1 MFRRM
6 TIITGVALL
15 AVTGVLLTAVVALAS
30 GGAAQI
36 DPTAQ
41 QQTVDA
47 AISGL
52 FTQTA
57 AVDQTLGATQTVE
70 AAFQSAMTATAEA
83 QVGTANLEA
92 TVNAGFAQAQT
103 STAQAAE
110 WQPLMAQ
117 AVEKLQTA
125 KAFTLDVA
133 VSGAPVAI
141 GAAGLTLPADGPL
154 LFQHAKGDF
163 VAPGSLRVDLDLSQG
178 DQQVTARLVAVNG
191 EQFVRGDP
199 LTSGQWV
206 QQALLG
212 GFTPDALT
220 SGDTALS
227 SALATLTDVQMVG
240 QEKLNKENVD
250 HLRGQVQADSL
261 YALTLGLIGS
271 GQQPLPLDLY
281 IVPKGPVVRQIV
293 VQVPPPEGVAST
305 ELTTWTITLTN
316 YNKQVTI
323 SVPTPEPTATPVPPT
338 PTPLP
343 AGFPT
348 PVSAQLDIAEEAFQH
363 GRMFWIRE
371 NKQIWVMVNVPPDN
385 TAGGDWY
392 CYNDTFVEGEPETD
406 PSLVPPEGLYQP
418 RRGFGKLW
426 RNHPDLKD
434 ALGWATTPEFELTSD
449 YTYLAGGYVQNGQY
463 IAGPG
468 EHRLTTLYHQTISFF
483 ESQIRGDCMGGTWRL
498 SQ

>member
-6 TIITGVALL
+6 TVITGLALL
-15 AVTGVLLTAVVALAS
+15 AVTGFLLAGVVALAS

-57 AVDQTLGATQTVE
+57 AVSQELGATQTVE
-70 AAFQSAMTATAEA
+70 AAFQNAMTATAGA
-83 QVGTANLEA
+83 QVGTADFEA

-110 WQPLMAQ
+110 LQPLIAQ
-117 AVEKLQTA
+117 AVSTLQTA
-125 KAFTLDVA
+125 KSFTLDIA
-133 VSGAPVAI
+133 VSGAPVEI
-141 GAAGLTLPADGPL
+141 SAAGFNLPPDTPL

-163 VAPGSLRVDLDLSQG
+163 VAPGSLRVDLDLGQG
-178 DQQVTARLVAVNG
+178 DQKLTARLVAVNG
-191 EQFVRGDP
+191 EQFVRGDV

-206 QQALLG
+206 QQPLLA
-212 GFTPDALT
+212 GFTPDSLT

-227 SALATLTDVQMVG
+227 SALATLTDLRLVG

-250 HLRGQVQADSL
+250 HFQGQVQAGSV
-261 YALTLGLIGS
+261 YALALGVIGS
-271 GQQPLPLDLY
+271 GDQALPVDLY
-281 IVPKGPVVRQIV
+281 IVPKGQVIRRIV
-293 VQVPPPEGVAST
+293 VQVPAPEGAAST
-305 ELTTWTITLTN
+305 EPTTWTITLQD
-316 YNKQVTI
+316 YNKQITI
-323 SVPTPEPTATPVPPT
+323 KVPTPEPTSTPVPPT

-343 AGFPT
+343 PLFPT
-348 PVSAQLDIAEEAFQH
+348 PVSAQLDIAEEVFQQ

-371 NKQIWVMVNVPPDN
+371 NRQIWVMVNVPPDN
-385 TAGGDWY
+385 GAGGDWY
-392 CYNDTFVEGEPETD
+392 CYNDTFEEGEPETD

-449 YTYLAGGYVQNGQY
+449 YTYLAGGYVQDGQY
-463 IAGPG
+463 YPGPG

-483 ESQIRGDCMGGTWRL
+483 ESEIRGDCMGGTWRL

>member
-1 MFRRM
+1 
-6 TIITGVALL
+6 V
-15 AVTGVLLTAVVALAS
+15 
-30 GGAAQI
+30 
-36 DPTAQ
+36 
-41 QQTVDA
+41 
-47 AISGL
+47 
-52 FTQTA
+52 
-57 AVDQTLGATQTVE
+57 
-70 AAFQSAMTATAEA
+70 
-83 QVGTANLEA
+83 
-92 TVNAGFAQAQT
+92 
-103 STAQAAE
+103 
-110 WQPLMAQ
+110 
-117 AVEKLQTA
+117 
-125 KAFTLDVA
+125 
-133 VSGAPVAI
+133 
-141 GAAGLTLPADGPL
+141 
-154 LFQHAKGDF
+154 
-163 VAPGSLRVDLDLSQG
+163 
-178 DQQVTARLVAVNG
+178 
-191 EQFVRGDP
+191 
-199 LTSGQWV
+199 
-206 QQALLG
+206 LG
-212 GFTPDALT
+212 GFTLDGLT

-227 SALATLTDVQMVG
+227 SALATLTDVRMVG

-271 GQQPLPLDLY
+271 SQQPLPVDLY
-281 IVPKGPVVRQIV
+281 IVPKGQVIRQIV
-293 VQVPPPEGVAST
+293 VLSPEGVAST
-305 ELTTWTITLTN
+305 ESTTWTITLTE
-316 YNKQVTI
+316 YNEQVTI

-343 AGFPT
+343 AMFPT
-348 PVSAQLDIAEEAFQH
+348 PVSAQLDIAEEVFQH

-406 PSLVPPEGLYQP
+406 PNLVPPDGMYQP

-434 ALGWATTPEFELTSD
+434 ALTSD
-449 YTYLAGGYVQNGQY
+449 YTYLAGGYVQDGQY